1 MHASLGVE
9 AKVSEVKP
17 EKPEDFGYGCI
28 IDAGSSGSRIYVYK
42 WPIRSFSSLPIP
54 LTQVYQTALF
64 VEKVRPGLS
73 SFLNNPE
80 GAGPVIEKLLADA
93 KPHIPKGISL
103 STVPVYLGATAGMRV
118 LDPKAAEKIFEAI
131 RNTLRSSKFLFRD
144 EWARIISGEEEGT
157 YSWIAANYLKG
168 AFEQGAQKTTYGA
181 LDLGGASTQITFI
194 PEESILANM
203 FPIRMSEHV
212 NYQVYTHSYLYYG
225 VNEAIARFN
234 NLLLKETGGSRFVDN
249 PCYPK
254 GYNKGGFNGTSDWD
268 SCLRKTSDLFDFK
281 SQCFQSDGEQQRCSF
296 NGVYQPA
303 IGNKKKFIAMS
314 AFFYTWSFLKLK
326 TGADS
331 DNLNTLVNT
340 AQVVCKKTF
349 EEQKQSNPSFNQQN
363 QCFNVAY
370 VYHLLHEGYH
380 MDAEDTPLEVYTSVN
395 GAEVTWALGAIML
408 EVNFLGFKFQNGKLY
423 EILFY
428 ALFGVICIGVA
439 IALAFRFRK
448 KNSRRRT
455 SLDETLLSEDVSL
468 SNNSDIL

>member
-1 MHASLGVE
+1 MPALDARILGVE

-64 VEKVRPGLS
+64 VEKVNPGLS
-73 SFLNNPE
+73 TFLDNPE
-80 GAGPVIEKLLADA
+80 GAGPVIEKLLANA
-93 KPHIPKGISL
+93 KPHIPEGISL

-234 NLLLKETGGSRFVDN
+234 NLLLKDAGSSRFVDN

-268 SCLRKTSDLFDFK
+268 SCLRETSGLFDFK
-281 SQCFQSDGEQQRCSF
+281 SQCFHSDGEQERCSF

-303 IGNKKKFIAMS
+303 IGNKKNSSRCLLFFIH
-314 AFFYTWSFLKLK
+314 
-326 TGADS
+326 G
-331 DNLNTLVNT
+331 
-340 AQVVCKKTF
+340 
-349 EEQKQSNPSFNQQN
+349 PS
-363 QCFNVAY
+363 
-370 VYHLLHEGYH
+370 
-380 MDAEDTPLEVYTSVN
+380 
-395 GAEVTWALGAIML
+395 
-408 EVNFLGFKFQNGKLY
+408 
-423 EILFY
+423 
-428 ALFGVICIGVA
+428 
-439 IALAFRFRK
+439 
-448 KNSRRRT
+448 
-455 SLDETLLSEDVSL
+455 
-468 SNNSDIL
+468 